1 MMEQMEIQLETKKI
15 NTAKIGFVL
24 SLALLAVSILLF
36 IPSFFF
42 IFVFVTFLMPY
53 VLLCPL
59 ILLTFCFLIHG
70 LIKKRNQK
78 LAITGVFC
86 TLAATVLLF
95 LTLITFTPPGSMPHP
110 LNIYKFKRA
119 CPEAAFWLDY
129 DKEHIINFKSLSAI
143 VLAKFGTIYYSDQPD
158 TYNETNIIDHAEN
171 NGWKY
176 HFKIH
181 LTKNDFENYHSNS
194 FSEFENLAVDCIWY
208 IKAYTREPFAFE
220 QDCDVLI
227 FETGNVHGIA
237 SYILIPNDKSKMEI
251 RFTSPALPDPAMK
264 FWVPD
269 QFTELEKIQF
279 PKKEDIQ

>member
-1 MMEQMEIQLETKKI
+1 MESHTKKA
-15 NTAKIGFVL
+15 NTGKIGFVF

-36 IPSFFF
+36 IPPVFF

-59 ILLTFCFLIHG
+59 ILLTLCFLIHG
-70 LIKKRNQK
+70 LFKNRNRK
-78 LAITGVFC
+78 LAIIGLFC
-86 TLAATVLLF
+86 TLAATILLF
-95 LTLITFTPPGSMPHP
+95 LTLITLTPPDSMPHP

-143 VLAKFGTIYYSDQPD
+143 VLTKFGTIYCSDQPD
-158 TYNETNIIDHAEN
+158 TYNETKIIDYAEN

-176 HFKIH
+176 HFKIQ
-181 LTKNDFENYHSNS
+181 LAKNDFENYHSNS
-194 FSEFENLAVDCIWY
+194 FSEFENLAADCIWY
-208 IKAYTREPFAFE
+208 IQAYTRIPFAFE
-220 QDCDVLI
+220 EDCEVLI

-237 SYILIPNDKSKMEI
+237 SYILISKNKSKMEV
-251 RFTSPALPDPAMK
+251 RFTNPALPDPAMK

-269 QFTELEKIQF
+269 QFSELHEIQY
-279 PKKEDIQ
+279 PKKENQ